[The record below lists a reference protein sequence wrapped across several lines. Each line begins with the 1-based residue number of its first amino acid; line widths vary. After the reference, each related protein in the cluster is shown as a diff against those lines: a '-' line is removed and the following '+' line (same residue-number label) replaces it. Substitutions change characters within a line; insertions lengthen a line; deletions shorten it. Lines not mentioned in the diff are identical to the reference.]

1 MGNKIVYKGYNVG
14 ETTQV
19 SIMPTATADNSGAIV
34 QYVGATNANY
44 INGYFYKCVSD
55 GGVTPAYSWE
65 KIQVSD
71 GGDTI
76 QVETLPTAGASEV
89 GNIYQY
95 IGATTTTLTNGYFYE
110 CVEDSGSYNWVEK
123 EVQKNEDVP
132 HWSGTRAEYE
142 AIKDT
147 LEIGTV
153 VNITDDYDDG
163 LEIVDV
169 IESGNMNAVTSNAV
183 AKITNHGLSTLTWN
197 TTYVDLGTWATG
209 GVLEKCGIVQFTKIF
224 TVKAGIPAGTIICSG
239 LPRPAMAVEIPVAW
253 DNDTARGGF
262 FFNTNGD
269 ISVWADVTTDTNCR
283 INLVYIKA

>member
-1 MGNKIVYKGYNVG
+1 MGNKIFYKGYGVG

-44 INGYFYKCVSD
+44 TNGYFYKCVSD

-71 GGDTI
+71 GGDGT
-76 QVETLPTAGASEV
+76 
-89 GNIYQY
+89 
-95 IGATTTTLTNGYFYE
+95 
-110 CVEDSGSYNWVEK
+110 
-123 EVQKNEDVP
+123 P

-147 LEIGTV
+147 LEAGTI
-153 VNITDDYDDG
+153 VNITDDYVDG
-163 LEIVDV
+163 REVVDV
-169 IESGNMNAVTSNAV
+169 IENGNMNAVTSNAV
-183 AKITNHGLSTLTWN
+183 AKITSRDLSTLTWN
-197 TTYVDLGTWATG
+197 ATYVDLGTWTTG

-224 TVKAGIPAGTIICSG
+224 SVKAGIPAGTIICSG
-239 LPRPAMAVEIPVAW
+239 LPKPAMAAEIPVAW
-253 DNDTARGGF
+253 DGNSAIGGF
-262 FFNTNGD
+262 FLNTNGD
-269 ISVWADVTTDTNCR
+269 LASWATVTADTNCR